1 MGVNMIGFAIEDQEA
16 SYEASKA
23 EVIRRYYE
31 ARKLNFLGKFKDSAV
46 SKEEVLMNQLG
57 LTIDDRK
64 CVKPCLD
71 KQEETGVACVS
82 IELPN
87 GEVVVGKTSTLL
99 RASSAALLNALKV
112 LGKIDDSFPLL
123 SPSVIEPIQKLKVE
137 SLRHR
142 NPRLHAEEV
151 LIALAIQG
159 NSNPLASVALKQ
171 LPKLKGCQA
180 HSSVILQEVDYNTFK
195 KLGIEITEEPVSY
208 ARRLYKGK

>member
-1 MGVNMIGFAIEDQEA
+1 MNGPYSNYLTQYWGMIQ
-16 SYEASKA
+16 
-23 EVIRRYYE
+23 
-31 ARKLNFLGKFKDSAV
+31 
-46 SKEEVLMNQLG
+46 
-57 LTIDDRK
+57 
-64 CVKPCLD
+64 
-71 KQEETGVACVS
+71 
-82 IELPN
+82 N

-208 ARRLYKGK
+208 AHRLYKGK